1 MQQYERL
8 FNHLNL
14 PAQHLA
20 AISGKKNK
28 DTRCGNVSLKIS
40 KGRSAYKR
48 SGDEGLNP
56 AESSERSHSC
66 AKSLEEE
73 EKAEEVE
80 EERGKEKQAERDAR
94 RSGRTTNSLVGLC
107 EFISLSSFPA
117 F

>member
-73 EKAEEVE
+73 VEEGVE

-94 RSGRTTNSLVGLC
+94 RSGRTTNSLVGLS
-107 EFISLSSFPA
+107 EFISLSFPA